1 MSTTA
6 PHVSASEIS
15 RLADVTRA
23 TVSNWR
29 RRHADF
35 PTPVAGSE
43 TRPMFDLREVQA
55 WLDGHGVGS
64 VQTPLNA
71 LRTYLRSA
79 ITPEDAANSIPLL
92 TARRGLPAELRTY
105 VTSAAEDAGMQ
116 AVLDVFAERGL
127 EDGPTS
133 GLYETPEPLA
143 RLMFGIA
150 AEIAEPESVLDPA
163 CGSGT
168 LLVAAAGHVK
178 QVFGQD
184 IVSVQAER
192 ARLAVQLSSEI
203 EPTIRVGDS
212 LRHDGFPG
220 LEVDSVLCTPPF
232 GIRDWGAEELALDAR
247 WEHGAPP
254 RSESELAWVQHSLA
268 HLHPLGT
275 AVLLMPPAVA
285 ARSSGRKIRAALLR
299 SGALRAVIE
308 LPPGAAQPRHIGLH
322 LWILRRPT
330 EGPFPDSVLFVD
342 VSNSLSSS
350 TGSGNQ
356 IDWKRVSSSV
366 LDVWHRFNEGEGKVG
381 DFASAVPVVSL
392 FDEDVDLTPSRR
404 VQSQPLA
411 TPLKV
416 DAAFQSL
423 ERATNELAELARAF
437 GTWLPSDGKP
447 WRTATLDDLRAG
459 SALQWFRI
467 LPRRADKVSDHVANF
482 SDSPRVLMAPDVV
495 TGRPPSGDIA
505 NVSVSEFVV
514 VQEGDVLIPNVRS
527 DRHAGVTPLVADAGL
542 AGAIVGPHISV
553 IRPDSTRLDAWF
565 LAGFAG
571 ASTSSWLGTTVSRFD
586 LSRVQVPLLPLI
598 DQRKYGVA
606 FQRLH
611 ALRVAARQAAA
622 AADEAR
628 ELAGAG
634 LTACVLQP
642 SDDNDDGHPDDRA
655 RTRGKR

>member
-1 MSTTA
+1 MPTTE
-6 PHVSASEIS
+6 PKVSAAEIS

-35 PTPVAGSE
+35 PAPVAGSE
-43 TRPMFDLREVQA
+43 TRPMFDLREVQG

-64 VQTPLNA
+64 AETPLNA

-79 ITPEDAANSIPLL
+79 ISPEDAAKSIPLL
-92 TARRGLPAELRTY
+92 TSRRGLPAELRRH

-127 EDGPTS
+127 EDGPIT

-150 AEIAEPESVLDPA
+150 AEIAVPESVLDPA
-163 CGSGT
+163 CGSGS
-168 LLVAAAGHVK
+168 LLVAAAKHV
-178 QVFGQD
+178 QEVFGQD
-184 IVSVQAER
+184 VVSVQAER
-192 ARLAVQLSSEI
+192 ARLAVRLSSKI

-220 LEVDSVLCTPPF
+220 LEVDTVLCTPPF
-232 GIRDWGAEELALDAR
+232 GDRDWGADELGLDAR
-247 WEHGAPP
+247 WEYGAPP
-254 RSESELAWVQHSLA
+254 RSESELAWVQHALA

-275 AVLLMPPAVA
+275 AVLLMPPSVA

-299 SGALRAVIE
+299 SGALRAVVE
-308 LPPGAAQPRHIGLH
+308 LRPGAAQPRHIGLH

-330 EGPFPDSVLFVD
+330 EAPVPESVLFID
-342 VSNSLSSS
+342 VSDSQSHS
-350 TGSGNQ
+350 TGIDNQ
-356 IDWKRVSSSV
+356 TDWERLSSSV
-366 LDVWHRFNEGEGKVG
+366 LDAWRRFNDGEGGVG
-381 DFASAVPVVSL
+381 TCASTVPVVSL
-392 FDEDVDLTPSRR
+392 LDEDVDLTPSRHVR
-404 VQSQPLA
+404 SQPAA
-411 TPLKV
+411 TPLKA
-416 DAAFQSL
+416 DTAFRTL
-423 ERATNELAELARAF
+423 ELATHELAELAGAF
-437 GTWLPSDGKP
+437 GTWKPPDGRP
-447 WRTATLDDLRAG
+447 WRTATVADLGAG
-459 SALQWFRI
+459 AALQWFRI
-467 LPRRADKVSDHVANF
+467 LPRRAGKESNHTANS

-505 NVSVSEFVV
+505 NVSISEVVV

-527 DRHAGVTPLVADAGL
+527 DRYAGATPLVADAGQ

-553 IRPDSTRLDAWF
+553 IRPDSTRLDPWF

-571 ASTSSWLGTTVSRFD
+571 ASNSSWSGATVSRFD
-586 LSRVQVPLLPLI
+586 LSRVLVPLLPLA
-598 DQRKYGVA
+598 DQQQYGAA

-622 AADEAR
+622 AADEAA
-628 ELAGAG
+628 ELAVAG
-634 LTACVLQP
+634 LTSGVLQP
-642 SDDNDDGHPDDRA
+642 SDDNDDRDSDGRA
-655 RTRGKR
+655 RRRGTR